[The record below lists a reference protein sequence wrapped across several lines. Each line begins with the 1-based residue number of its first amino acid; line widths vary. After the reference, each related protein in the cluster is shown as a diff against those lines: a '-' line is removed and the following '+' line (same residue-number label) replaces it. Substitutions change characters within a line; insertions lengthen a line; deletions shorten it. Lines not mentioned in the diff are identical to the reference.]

1 MNPQPMTPAPPGRIL
16 VRGVNWLGDAVMST
30 PALLRL
36 RELFPNAHIAIL
48 TPAKLQDLWKKHPAV
63 NQTIAFGPGR
73 SVWSVAAQIRSAG
86 PLGESF
92 DLAVVLP
99 GSPRSAL
106 ETFLA
111 RIPRRIGYAG
121 PWRNLFLTHALPPRP
136 GHIRTRK
143 LSRAQVRKLVANA
156 STGKAGWNLESH
168 QVHDYLHLVAQL
180 GANPQ
185 PLPPRLFVDA
195 DDLEPVKARFGLAG
209 NAKPLVAIVPGA
221 EYGPAKRWPAER
233 FTAAAQAIQKRID
246 CAWILLGVAGDAAVA
261 SGVEVSLRSAG
272 LRIQNLAGQT
282 SLAELCAL
290 LKLSRVV
297 LSNDTG
303 AMHAAAALG
312 TPVVVPFGS
321 TSPELTGPGL
331 PGDTAH
337 RLLKSA
343 APCSPCF
350 RRTCPIDFR
359 CMTGITVDELV
370 NAALEILHPTRE
382 TVLPLQ

>member
-1 MNPQPMTPAPPGRIL
+1 MNPQPMKPAPPRRIL
-16 VRGVNWLGDAVMST
+16 VRGVNWLGDAVMSI

-36 RELFPNAHIAIL
+36 RELFPDAHIAML
-48 TPAKLQDLWKKHPAV
+48 TPAKLQDLWKKHPAI
-63 NQTIAFGPGR
+63 NQTIAFGPDR
-73 SVWSVAAQIRSAG
+73 SVWSVASQIRSAG
-86 PLGESF
+86 PGGESF
-92 DLAVVLP
+92 DLAIVLP

-111 RIPRRIGYAG
+111 RIPRRIGYG
-121 PWRNLFLTHALPPRP
+121 GLWRNLFLTDPIPRRP
-136 GHIRTRK
+136 GHIRIRK
-143 LSRAQVRKLVANA
+143 LSQTEVRELVNNAN
-156 STGKAGWNLESH
+156 SRPKRPEWNLAAH
-168 QVHDYLHLVAQL
+168 QVHDYLHMVGYL

-185 PLPPRLFVDA
+185 PLPPRLFVGSE
-195 DDLEPVKARFGLAG
+195 DLESAQARFGLAG
-209 NAKPLVAIVPGA
+209 NARPVVAMVPGA
-221 EYGPAKRWPAER
+221 EYGPAKQWPAER
-233 FTAAAQAIQKRID
+233 FTAAAREIQQRID
-246 CAWILLGVAGDAAVA
+246 CVWIILGVAGDATIA
-261 SGVEVSLRSAG
+261 SGMESALRSAG

-312 TPVVVPFGS
+312 TRVVVPFGS

-331 PGDTAH
+331 PGDTTH
-337 RLLKSA
+337 RLLKSD

-359 CMTGITVDELV
+359 CMNGIGIDEV
-370 NAALEILHPTRE
+370 VEAALDILKS
-382 TVLPLQ
+382 